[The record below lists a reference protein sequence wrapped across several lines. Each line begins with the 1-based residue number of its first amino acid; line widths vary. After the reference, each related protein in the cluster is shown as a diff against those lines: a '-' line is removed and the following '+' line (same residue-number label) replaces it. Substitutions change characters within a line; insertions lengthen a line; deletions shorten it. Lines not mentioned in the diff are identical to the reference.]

1 MKKII
6 ILGTFLGVALF
17 TFASCNQSLL
27 EIPQKGVIAYE
38 DFFDGSE
45 ESAES
50 AALNAYAAGIK
61 CHNLHRNLNI
71 KA

>member
-45 ESAES
+45 
-50 AALNAYAAGIK
+50 
-61 CHNLHRNLNI
+61 
-71 KA
+71 